1 MPRLFTALEVPSAI
15 GLLLSLKRGGLPG
28 ARWIDPE
35 NYHLTLSFIGD
46 IGQPLAGEIERRLE
60 PLAESLSF
68 TVRLTGLAAFGGDR
82 PRSLFAAAEPT
93 AELLHLQAAQDRLLR
108 RAGAEPEARK
118 FIPHVTLARLRGI
131 GPVEIAHHLTEAGRF
146 EPLVWTPTRFV
157 LLSSRDSVGGGPYRL
172 EADYPLAT

>member
-1 MPRLFTALEVPSAI
+1 MPRLFTALEVPSSI

-28 ARWIDPE
+28 ARWIDPA

-46 IGQPLAGEIERRLE
+46 VDQHLADEIEHQLE

-68 TVRLTGLAAFGGDR
+68 TVRLIGLESFGGDR
-82 PRSLFAAAEPT
+82 PRSLFAAVEPSP
-93 AELLHLQAAQDRLLR
+93 ELLQLQAAQDRLLR

-131 GPVEIAHHLTEAGRF
+131 GPLDIARHLTEAGRF
-146 EPLVWTPTRFV
+146 SPMAWTPTRFV
-157 LLSSRDSVGGGPYRL
+157 LFSSRDSVGGGPYRL
-172 EADYPLAT
+172 EAEYPMAT